1 MKKEK
6 HLIINLQAAK
16 IAKMKQAGLQT
27 VINNPAPVKQK
38 KVKAIAADLNTINN
52 PAPTEEVTIAGQ
64 TANLEVEFH
73 NLNAGLSDFTA
84 THNGQEKTIHESST
98 ISFNHVKTNDT
109 ILIKGDSAGSTN
121 VKISGV
127 KAQPMEMDF
136 DAGQHIGG
144 LFFIIS

>member
-16 IAKMKQAGLQT
+16 ISKLKRVLHRAVNTALPPARKKIRAT
-27 VINNPAPVKQK
+27 VPAPNT
-38 KVKAIAADLNTINN
+38 ANDLMPAD
-52 PAPTEEVTIAGQ
+52 EVETALQ

-73 NLNAGLSDFTA
+73 NVDAGFSDFTA
-84 THNGQEKTIHESST
+84 THNNATQTIHSSGN
-98 ISFNHVKTNDT
+98 ISFNNVKTNDT
-109 ILIKGDSAGSTN
+109 ILIKGDSAGSTH

-127 KAQPMEMDF
+127 QAQPMEMDF

>member
-16 IAKMKQAGLQT
+16 IAKIKRVLHTAVNTPL
-27 VINNPAPVKQK
+27 PADPK
-38 KVKAIAADLNTINN
+38 KAKTIVADPKSANDQM
-52 PAPTEEVTIAGQ
+52 PADEVEIILQ
-64 TANLEVEFH
+64 TANLEVEF
-73 NLNAGLSDFTA
+73 NNVDAGLSDFTA
-84 THNGQEKTIHESST
+84 THNGAAQTIHASGS
-98 ISFNHVKTNDT
+98 ISFNNVKTNDT

-127 KAQPMEMDF
+127 TAQPMEMNF

>member
-6 HLIINLQAAK
+6 HLGINLQAAK
-16 IAKMKQAGLQT
+16 IAKMKRAGQQT
-27 VINNPAPVKQK
+27 VINKPQPPIQK
-38 KVKAIAADLNTINN
+38 KTKAAADVNIVGTPK
-52 PAPTEEVTIAGQ
+52 PAAEAALQ
-64 TANLEVEFH
+64 TAKLAVEFH
-73 NLNAGLSDFTA
+73 NVDAGLSDFTA
-84 THNGQEKTIHESST
+84 THNGAAQTIHESGT
-98 ISFNHVKTNDT
+98 ISFNNVKTNDT

-127 KAQPMEMDF
+127 TAEPMQMDF